1 MDKTVAA
8 LSGLLG
14 LDPEVVKVS
23 IEEDTL
29 DSRITDFKDKNRVQ
43 KKDDF
48 EKFETNLKKET
59 REAYDKELLLK
70 AKSGELEGDLYKA
83 IKGATLQMKEK
94 DVAKKFGIT
103 DYNNFDDLLDKATK
117 SQSGG
122 TDDEKVKA
130 FEGKISELKE
140 ANLMLDKKA
149 TDAVSAVEQKYK
161 NRFLDTELK
170 AAIRGLPFDFNGA
183 EDKDRAIKS
192 VTEMVESVFKNRFD
206 LSTNDD
212 YSAVSVSDKN
222 GEVVKSE
229 ATREPVPVS
238 EVLSRLT
245 KEFNI
250 KMKSPEKGGQGGQS
264 SQSSTSNSFASFDEL
279 DAAIERGDIKA
290 YSEEDK
296 TARRKLIA
304 AEKE

>member
-29 DSRITDFKDKNRVQ
+29 DSRITDFKEKNRIQ

-48 EKFETNLKKET
+48 EKYEGNLKRET
-59 REAYDKELLLK
+59 IEAHDRELLGK
-70 AKSGELEGDLYKA
+70 AKSGELDGDLYKA

-130 FEGKISELKE
+130 FESKVEDLKQ
-140 ANLMLDKKA
+140 ANLKLEKERNE
-149 TDAVSAVEQKYK
+149 AVSAVEQKYK

-170 AAIRGLPFDFNGA
+170 AAIKNLPFDFDGA
-183 EDKDRAIKS
+183 DDKEKAAKS
-192 VTEMVESVFKNRFD
+192 VTEMVESVFKGRYD

-212 YSAVSVSDKN
+212 YSAVMVSDKN
-222 GEVVKSE
+222 GEIVKSE
-229 ATREPVPVS
+229 ATREPVPTS

-250 KMKSPEKGGQGGQS
+250 KMKSPETGGQGGQS
-264 SQSSTSNSFASFDEL
+264 SHSSTNNSYTTQEEL
-279 DAAIERGDIKA
+279 DAAIDRGDIKPFSKEA
-290 YSEEDK
+290 IEAS
-296 TARRKLIA
+296 RKIINA
-304 AEKE
+304 GKE